1 MTEREVMGMKG
12 VSISIRLSQEEH
24 EELKASAIA
33 NDRTKSDQARLFI
46 KRALAE
52 KLATSSERGQ

>member
-1 MTEREVMGMKG
+1 MKG